1 MLDGKVGLKGL
12 DQVLYQ
18 VQIIHLH
25 HMEMQGE
32 AMELLLLNIIVGEI
46 PQKII
51 KKKKVVVILIQMK
64 KKIKKK
70 DRKLE
75 IKKM

>member
-1 MLDGKVGLKGL
+1 
-12 DQVLYQ
+12 
-18 VQIIHLH
+18 
-25 HMEMQGE
+25 
-32 AMELLLLNIIVGEI
+32 MELLLLIITVGEI
-46 PQKII
+46 PQKVI

>member
-1 MLDGKVGLKGL
+1 MQDGKVGLKGL
-12 DQVLYQ
+12 DQVQYQ
-18 VQIIHLH
+18 VLITHLH
-25 HMEMQGE
+25 HMENLVE
-32 AMELLLLNIIVGEI
+32 AMELLLLNITVGEV
-46 PQKII
+46 PQKVI

-70 DRKLE
+70 DRKRE

>member
-1 MLDGKVGLKGL
+1 MQDGKVGLKGL
-12 DQVLYQ
+12 DQDLYQ

-25 HMEMQGE
+25 MEMQGE
-32 AMELLLLNIIVGEI
+32 AMEQLLLIITVGEI
-46 PQKII
+46 PQKVI

>member
-1 MLDGKVGLKGL
+1 MQDGKVGLKGL
-12 DQVLYQ
+12 DQELYQ
-18 VQIIHLH
+18 ARIIHLH
-25 HMEMQGE
+25 PMEMQE
-32 AMELLLLNIIVGEI
+32 EVMELLLLIITVGEI
-46 PQKII
+46 PQKVI

-70 DRKLE
+70 ERKLE

>member
-1 MLDGKVGLKGL
+1 
-12 DQVLYQ
+12 
-18 VQIIHLH
+18 
-25 HMEMQGE
+25 
-32 AMELLLLNIIVGEI
+32 MELLLLNIIVGEI